1 MRGLPWVLVAIFL
14 AAPGIASG
22 AGQGKHGRG
31 DGGIDVPAER
41 PFDAVNMFGDFGR
54 SLRLPNADEN
64 MLWWER
70 MVRGQVGKD
79 RFLILC
85 ALKGGEWKRLG
96 DIGDY
101 VEFQTGEIYGSKKL
115 QWMLVL
121 MAGIPGIW
129 PAGRP
134 DAPRTG
140 EGWLEKKPGGITG
153 PDSLWRIEPSVY
165 PLLYFLLMGCP
176 EDNRC
181 GR

>member
-1 MRGLPWVLVAIFL
+1 MRGLPWVLTVIFL
-14 AAPGIASG
+14 AATAGG
-22 AGQGKHGRG
+22 AGQGKHGSG

-41 PFDAVNMFGDFGR
+41 PFDAVNMFGDLGR
-54 SLRLPNADEN
+54 PARLPDTDEN

-85 ALKGGEWKRLG
+85 ALKDGDWKRMG

-101 VEFQTGEIYGSKKL
+101 VEFQTGGIYGATKL
-115 QWMLVL
+115 HRILVL
-121 MAGIPGIW
+121 MAGRPS
-129 PAGRP
+129 ASSVGRNP
-134 DAPRTG
+134 DTARTG
-140 EGWLEKKPGGITG
+140 EGWLERKPGGTRT
-153 PDSLWRIEPSVY
+153 PDSKWRIEPSVH